1 LSIQFRHAVVA
12 TVVALFLLGA
22 CSTYSGNAGAKESVK
37 PEKERNTAPD
47 FTLKDADGRAVKLSD
62 YRGKVVLLN
71 FWATWC
77 GPCKIEIPWF
87 VEFEQMHK
95 DKGFAVLGVSMDEEG
110 WDAVRPFISAMRVNY
125 RTVIGTD
132 LIAQQYGGV
141 DALPTSFIID
151 REGKIASTHIG
162 LVRKSDYEKDIQEL
176 LAIP

>member
-1 LSIQFRHAVVA
+1 
-12 TVVALFLLGA
+12 
-22 CSTYSGNAGAKESVK
+22 
-37 PEKERNTAPD
+37 
-47 FTLKDADGRAVKLSD
+47 
-62 YRGKVVLLN
+62 
-71 FWATWC
+71 
-77 GPCKIEIPWF
+77 
-87 VEFEQMHK
+87 
-95 DKGFAVLGVSMDEEG
+95 
-110 WDAVRPFISAMRVNY
+110 MRVNY